1 MQKSMLVSHIVDS
14 VRSSSPNGGFIKRM
28 GDRWYTV
35 SDRHAKEKTGQTM
48 RDQLHTRYSSS
59 TKAKARA
66 RQQLRVSR
74 SSSND
79 SRLVVKSKLER
90 RRIFPAMPPIPLDSS
105 VEPLDTRSSFAFGK
119 DASSGISYNMFLSN
133 ASAKFQRAKGAN
145 SYSGAHFLN
154 RRHEAATTQVPFSC
168 DSNNGDDASLDLND
182 LDPLPL
188 EESSSDLNFD
198 DSSGHTT
205 VSEASF
211 SHAVDTLFDWMHI
224 K

>member
-1 MQKSMLVSHIVDS
+1 MQKSRLVSYIVDS
-14 VRSSSPNGGFIKRM
+14 VRASSPSGGFVKRM
-28 GDRWYTV
+28 GNRWYAV

-74 SSSND
+74 SSSNN
-79 SRLVVKSKLER
+79 SHLIAKKKLER
-90 RRIFPAMPPIPLDSS
+90 RRTFHVMPPPLLKSP
-105 VEPLDTRSSFAFGK
+105 VEPLDTRSSFACGQ
-119 DASSGISYNMFLSN
+119 DASSSSTYNTFLSN
-133 ASAKFQRAKGAN
+133 GWNLQHASYIN
-145 SYSGAHFLN
+145 SSSRDDFLN
-154 RRHEAATTQVPFSC
+154 RRRKAPTVEFSFPC
-168 DSNNGDDASLDLND
+168 DDNSDDVSLDLSN

-198 DSSGHTT
+198 ASSGHPP
-205 VSEASF
+205 VSEESF

-224 K
+224 Q

>member
-1 MQKSMLVSHIVDS
+1 M
-14 VRSSSPNGGFIKRM
+14 KRM
-28 GDRWYTV
+28 GNRWYTV

-79 SRLVVKSKLER
+79 SRLVVKKQLER
-90 RRIFPAMPPIPLDSS
+90 RRTFHAMPPTPRPSS
-105 VEPLDTRSSFAFGK
+105 VGPLDTRSSFAFGQ
-119 DASSGISYNMFLSN
+119 DVSSGSTSSKFRSN
-133 ASAKFQRAKGAN
+133 ASANITHARHLDN
-145 SYSGAHFLN
+145 SLRAHFLN
-154 RRHEAATTQVPFSC
+154 RRREAPTSEAFFPC
-168 DSNNGDDASLDLND
+168 DDNSDDVSLDLSN

-198 DSSGHTT
+198 ASSGHIS
-205 VSEASF
+205 VSEESF
-211 SHAVDTLFDWMHI
+211 SHAVDTLFDWMYI
-224 K
+224 Q